1 MVSRSSRRV
10 AALTVGATVLAASLG
25 YAQFIYRGG
34 GGFRGWPP
42 KWATAAHFDGS
53 FNYCRAYYTSN
64 RREAGGSGADT
75 DYPAADNNFS
85 VRLGELTK
93 VHVKM
98 DAKGQPEHVVV
109 RLTDPLLF
117 SCPMIYMEDVGTAR
131 FDEDEVEQ
139 LRAYLLKGGFLEVD
153 DFWGKRAWDQWAREI
168 GRVLP
173 PDEYPIFDITP
184 DHAVMRMMYQL
195 KGIAQVPSIQ
205 QWRRMG
211 GGTSERWDSPYPN
224 FRGIADEHGR
234 LMVAM
239 LHDTDIPDTWEREGE
254 SAEYFARFSP
264 DGYAIGINIV
274 LYAMTH

>member
-1 MVSRSSRRV
+1 
-10 AALTVGATVLAASLG
+10 
-25 YAQFIYRGG
+25 
-34 GGFRGWPP
+34 
-42 KWATAAHFDGS
+42 
-53 FNYCRAYYTSN
+53 
-64 RREAGGSGADT
+64 
-75 DYPAADNNFS
+75 
-85 VRLGELTK
+85 
-93 VHVKM
+93 
-98 DAKGQPEHVVV
+98 
-109 RLTDPLLF
+109 
-117 SCPMIYMEDVGTAR
+117 
-131 FDEDEVEQ
+131 
-139 LRAYLLKGGFLEVD
+139 
-153 DFWGKRAWDQWAREI
+153 
-168 GRVLP
+168 
-173 PDEYPIFDITP
+173 
-184 DHAVMRMMYQL
+184 MRMMYQL